1 MAANKCLE
9 RLATID
15 LLMPTGVNISS
26 GQPLL
31 LGETAALPGVA
42 VAAQNTSDPP
52 YDSNTAYL
60 GVDFEGAYNLTV
72 VAETLGSTSAGAKFN
87 TGDKVFASGGTYDP
101 VSGITYGFT
110 LCADPNGTF
119 FGRILQPLAA
129 GVTAIVPVLL
139 RNAC

>member
-1 MAANKCLE
+1 MAANKLFE
-9 RLATID
+9 RLATLD

-26 GQPLL
+26 GQPLM
-31 LGETAALPGVA
+31 LGESGALPGVA

-52 YDSNTAYL
+52 YDQNVPYL

-72 VAETLGSTSAGAKFN
+72 VAETLGSASAGASFK
-87 TGDKVFASGGTYDP
+87 TGDKVYASGGTYDP

-110 LCADPNGTF
+110 LCADPLGVF

-129 GVTAIVPVLL
+129 GTTAIVPVLL